1 MSLLTFSVSLV
12 QFVAM
17 KQELSHCLLIPLLI
31 SVLTIT
37 AAPVSAFAIL
47 PSASKAFTNN
57 REVASRLFESQNEES
72 DKVAIGSSEYYQG
85 FMNRSLNEEPSERVT
100 GDAILGP
107 AFKFV
112 GGFAA
117 ILAVLTFGFL
127 ASNGLI

>member
-1 MSLLTFSVSLV
+1 
-12 QFVAM
+12 M

-37 AAPVSAFAIL
+37 AAPVSAFGVPSSAIL
-47 PSASKAFTNN
+47 PSVSKAFTDN

-107 AFKFV
+107 TFKFV